1 MKKIICIL
9 LLSCMLLL
17 SVSCN
22 KTDQNGDGSDN
33 QSSTPTPDDSSQS
46 VDMTGKLVL
55 SGENRYRVIYAPN
68 TKKMALRIQDRL
80 MELDPSSSSEIG
92 YYKLLSDKSTEDD
105 GASEIL
111 VGLTNREA
119 SATAATLLSSYL
131 DYAISVSDKKI
142 AIVANTPER
151 LEEAVDK
158 FVALIKAYGS
168 GSKTALAYDGE
179 KTITDNYSGYA
190 HASLTLGNATIKDFA
205 VIIPENATES
215 DEDLANSIVD
225 WLKTASGVVIPIKND
240 TEPEKQN
247 EILIGKTNRAAS
259 ADITDGTTVLED
271 SHYCIRMTNGKLVIA
286 ATNKRGYSRAFAT
299 LKTELINNQSNIK
312 DGTDIMNTQ
321 VTRSLDGKNI
331 LFMGN
336 SFVYYGFC
344 VIEGN
349 QKSTDKGYLYQIC
362 KNNGDEVNV
371 YDYVW
376 GGKTLKWIYDNHLS
390 VADPEFLKSID
401 IVFMSEAGNNNA
413 SLIENIE
420 EIQAL
425 FPSTTEFYYMSHA
438 YVYQASTMNIQ
449 DALPRLVQK
458 GIPVG
463 DWGAIAY
470 DLWRGAVKFPESK
483 LTYNKETFIK
493 NKGDTH
499 HQNMLS
505 GYITAQMAYCL
516 ATGVSAV
523 GQDYS
528 FCCDTSIN
536 SQFDVNKFIE
546 NHYNEGTTNMDKVF
560 ESAYDMLEIQK
571 LIDEYI
577 DRVNFS

>member
-1 MKKIICIL
+1 
-9 LLSCMLLL
+9 
-17 SVSCN
+17 
-22 KTDQNGDGSDN
+22 
-33 QSSTPTPDDSSQS
+33 
-46 VDMTGKLVL
+46 
-55 SGENRYRVIYAPN
+55 
-68 TKKMALRIQDRL
+68 
-80 MELDPSSSSEIG
+80 
-92 YYKLLSDKSTEDD
+92 
-105 GASEIL
+105 
-111 VGLTNREA
+111 
-119 SATAATLLSSYL
+119 
-131 DYAISVSDKKI
+131 
-142 AIVANTPER
+142 
-151 LEEAVDK
+151 
-158 FVALIKAYGS
+158 
-168 GSKTALAYDGE
+168 
-179 KTITDNYSGYA
+179 
-190 HASLTLGNATIKDFA
+190 
-205 VIIPENATES
+205 
-215 DEDLANSIVD
+215 
-225 WLKTASGVVIPIKND
+225 
-240 TEPEKQN
+240 
-247 EILIGKTNRAAS
+247 
-259 ADITDGTTVLED
+259 
-271 SHYCIRMTNGKLVIA
+271 
-286 ATNKRGYSRAFAT
+286 
-299 LKTELINNQSNIK
+299 
-312 DGTDIMNTQ
+312 MNTQ
-321 VTRSLDGKNI
+321 ATRSLDGKNI

-413 SLIENIE
+413 ALIENIE

-523 GQDYS
+523 GQDYG

-536 SQFDVNKFIE
+536 SQFDVNSYIE
-546 NHYNEGTTNMDKVF
+546 KHYNEGTTNMDKVF

>member
-1 MKKIICIL
+1 MKKILCLFL
-9 LLSCMLLL
+9 LATLLLL

-22 KTDQNGDGSDN
+22 QSEDAPDGSGI
-33 QSSTPTPDDSSQS
+33 QSNSPDDTDEIIDIS
-46 VDMTGKLVL
+46 GKLVL
-55 SGENRYRVIYAPN
+55 SGENRYRVIYAPG
-68 TKKMALRIQDRL
+68 TKKMALKIFDKL
-80 MELDPSSSSEIG
+80 TALDPRSSSEIG
-92 YYKLLSDKSTEDD
+92 YYQLLDDKSTADD
-105 GASEIL
+105 GTPEIL
-111 VGLTNREA
+111 VGLTNREESEKA
-119 SATAATLLSSYL
+119 SETLSSYL
-131 DYAISVSDKKI
+131 DYAISMSDKKI

-151 LEEAVDK
+151 LEEAVNRFIK
-158 FVALIKAYGS
+158 LIEAHGS
-168 GSKTALAYDGE
+168 GDNTVLTYGGE
-179 KTITDNYSGYA
+179 KAILDSYSDYL
-190 HASLTLGNATIKDFA
+190 HPSLTLGDTPIKNFSI
-205 VIIPENATES
+205 VISENATEIEQS
-215 DEDLANSIVD
+215 VANSLVD
-225 WLKTASGVVIPIKND
+225 WLKTSTGVILQIRND
-240 TEPEKQN
+240 TEAEQQS

-271 SHYCIRMTNGKLVIA
+271 SHYCIRMNGGKLVIA
-286 ATNKRGYSRAFAT
+286 ATNKKGYSRALSN
-299 LKTELINNQSNIK
+299 LKTELSNNQSNIK

-321 VTRSLDGKNI
+321 TTRSLDGKNI

-349 QKSTDKGYLYQIC
+349 QKSTDQGYLYQIC
-362 KNNGDEVNV
+362 KANGDDVNV

-413 SLIENIE
+413 SLVEHIE

-425 FPSTTEFYYMSHA
+425 FPNTTEFYYISHA
-438 YVYQASTMNIQ
+438 YVHQANTTHIK
-449 DALPRLVQK
+449 DAFPKLIEK

-463 DWGAIAY
+463 DWGAIAF

-493 NKGDTH
+493 NKGDSH

-505 GYITAQMAYCL
+505 GYLTAQMAYCL

-528 FCCDTSIN
+528 FCCDTSVN
-536 SQFDVNKFIE
+536 SQFDVDKFIE
-546 NHYNEGTTNMDKVF
+546 KHYNEGTTNMDKVF
-560 ESAYDMLEIQK
+560 ESPYDMLELQK
-571 LIDEYI
+571 LIDKYI
-577 DRVNFS
+577 DEYNYQ